1 MDIFIIKDELTTN
14 LCTGISP
21 HIVDGF
27 TSIYEDAVRH
37 SPMRVIEQMKR
48 FLIDIQNWNTSTIVN
63 ETRRVL
69 GHFPTLRKVLKSIN
83 YINIKSLSLMG
94 RHNVVIDDTYISTNT
109 PSVRDFIH
117 RVYMNASKEFFH
129 DVTLMDSSNPGV
141 RPRQILVVQGSIK
154 QVLNESVPLTDL
166 LFNIADD
173 DDEDS
178 MVINSTTNMKKGT
191 IEDNKVSDNE
201 TQTTIAET
209 ANGSDKEDNEEE
221 ENIGDEEDDNDEAE
235 EQSDDSDNEEGEN
248 DNATTANAT
257 VLTVPLNNGESGIV
271 TNSGTNVQIML
282 HSTLANEGKE
292 EQEEDDEQDEE
303 NGNDEITSQ
312 QIEGFEFT
320 TAIDTDGFLGDT
332 DANQHPDQSNNV
344 AEEKPFVESV
354 DPISN
359 APTKDQVKPK
369 KVTNLQQNAMKPA
382 KSGPGPIRRRPR
394 NTMRS

>member
-37 SPMRVIEQMKR
+37 SPMRVSEQMKK
-48 FLIDIQNWNTSTIVN
+48 FLLDIQNWNATTVVN
-63 ETRRVL
+63 ETRRIL

-109 PSVRDFIH
+109 PSVRSFIH

-141 RPRQILVVQGSIK
+141 RPRQISVVYGSIK

-166 LFNIADD
+166 LYNIADD

-178 MVINSTTNMKKGT
+178 LVVNSVTKTENVEGT
-191 IEDNKVSDNE
+191 VSPKDVDVSLEATGLEDTE
-201 TQTTIAET
+201 E
-209 ANGSDKEDNEEE
+209 NEEE
-221 ENIGDEEDDNDEAE
+221 EEGEPNEEDDNANDEPDGEDKTTQGEVATATA
-235 EQSDDSDNEEGEN
+235 SVVTLPVHADSG
-248 DNATTANAT
+248 
-257 VLTVPLNNGESGIV
+257 LV

-282 HSTLANEGKE
+282 HSTLANEGTAALDE
-292 EQEEDDEQDEE
+292 TEEDDHET
-303 NGNDEITSQ
+303 NDDAETELTSHQ
-312 QIEGFEFT
+312 VEGFEFT
-320 TAIDTDGFLGDT
+320 TAMDTEGGGFLTDVNEIEIHGGDNT
-332 DANQHPDQSNNV
+332 VKDG
-344 AEEKPFVESV
+344 EKGE
-354 DPISN
+354 PIKQKPSLPTPTK
-359 APTKDQVKPK
+359 APTK
-369 KVTNLQQNAMKPA
+369 
-382 KSGPGPIRRRPR
+382 GGPIRRRHR
-394 NTMRS
+394 QTMRS